1 MKALFLL
8 SGVMAALALTGCQ
21 SSTPQ
26 GEGQMHHYTLAQKC
40 PSLMVMKVGETLVF
54 NAPEN
59 PSTGFQWQLLQ
70 PLKLFK
76 VEESYLAGEVEE
88 GMLGVGGEKSFRFHA
103 EKPGQELIEL
113 VHVRAWE
120 TTQQPEQQWQCRVRI
135 S

>member
-8 SGVMAALALTGCQ
+8 SGVVTALALTGCQ

-26 GEGQMHHYTLAQKC
+26 AEGQMHHYSLAQKC

-76 VEESYLAGEVEE
+76 VEQSYLASEVEE
-88 GMLGVGGEKSFRFHA
+88 GMLGAGGEKSFRFRA

-135 S
+135 G

>member
-1 MKALFLL
+1 MKNLFCMTILFGGL
-8 SGVMAALALTGCQ
+8 ILVGCQ

-26 GEGQMHHYTLAQKC
+26 TEGKIHHYTLNQKC
-40 PSLMVMKVGETLVF
+40 PALMVMKVGETLVF
-54 NAPEN
+54 NASEN

-76 VEESYLAGEVEE
+76 VEESYLQTEAEE
-88 GMLGVGGEKSFRFHA
+88 GMVGVGGEKSFRFKA

-113 VHVRAWE
+113 VYARSWE
-120 TTQQPEQQWQCRVRI
+120 PNKQAQQQWQCRIRI